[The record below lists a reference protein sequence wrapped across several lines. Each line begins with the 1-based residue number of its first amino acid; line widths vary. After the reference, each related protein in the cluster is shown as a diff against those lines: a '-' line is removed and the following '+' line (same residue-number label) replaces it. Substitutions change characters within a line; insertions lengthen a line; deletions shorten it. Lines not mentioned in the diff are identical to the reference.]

1 MANGRFVVEASPAG
15 VGHFRSSKLPEDRT
29 ANDRFPSTAA
39 FGRRLL
45 EWACSPKQPLTAL
58 LP

>member
-1 MANGRFVVEASPAG
+1 MANDRFVAVAWPAG
-15 VGHFRSSKLPEDRT
+15 TGHFRSSKLPEDRA

>member
-1 MANGRFVVEASPAG
+1 MLNGRFVAVASPAG
-15 VGHFRSSKLPEDRT
+15 VGHFRSSKLPENRT
-29 ANDRFPSTAA
+29 ANHRFPSTAA

-45 EWACSPKQPLTAL
+45 EWACSPKQPLTAM